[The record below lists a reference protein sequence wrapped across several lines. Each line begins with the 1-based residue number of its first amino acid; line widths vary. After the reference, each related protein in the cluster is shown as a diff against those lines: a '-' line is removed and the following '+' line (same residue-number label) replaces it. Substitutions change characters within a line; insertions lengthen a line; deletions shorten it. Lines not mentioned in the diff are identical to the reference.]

1 VVSGALFPSGSARRT
16 KRAVLLT
23 VAVVVAAVAVCG
35 GGSVLAANMLG
46 LVGCEPKPAYV
57 SEVQDD
63 VRRVTALFPAIAF
76 PRPSGSASG
85 SGSPAPGAS
94 DGSAGAGQMPSPS
107 PSASAVSGITT
118 AHYQFRDARRHTCP
132 EISTVLTIYEGLAEL
147 TPARADAL
155 TAEYRFTPAE
165 APSVPDD
172 LQRFAPAN
180 AAWQRSDGLDKA
192 ANAKVWFDAGSR
204 TAFFTYLTD

>member
-1 VVSGALFPSGSARRT
+1 
-16 KRAVLLT
+16 VLLT
-23 VAVVVAAVAVCG
+23 VAVLVAAVAVCG
-35 GGSVLAANMLG
+35 GGSVLVANMLG

-76 PRPSGSASG
+76 PQPTGSAGAASG
-85 SGSPAPGAS
+85 SPGSSSPTPGAS
-94 DGSAGAGQMPSPS
+94 DGNAGAGQRPSAS
-107 PSASAVSGITT
+107 PSASAVSGIIT

-132 EISTVLTIYEGLAEL
+132 EISTVLTIYDGLAEL
-147 TPARADAL
+147 TPARAEAL
-155 TAEYRFTPAE
+155 KTEYRFTPAE

-192 ANAKVWFDAGSR
+192 ATAKVWFDAASR